1 MSAPAA
7 APARPSPPPPAPPPA
22 GAASL
27 PRRTLAA
34 LRRTPDLTF
43 AVAVGILLAA
53 LTLEAGGGLQLTGAT
68 RVAVVLQLAGGLL
81 GALALLLTPREQRRG
96 DGLPALI
103 CFALL
108 AALTLMSII
117 WAVDPHEAWLET
129 SRTLAYLA
137 TFAAGLAMVRL
148 WPQYWTGLLGAIVL
162 ACTIVSAYAL
172 ATKVFPGW
180 LAEEEVYARLREP
193 FGYWNAVGLM
203 AALGI
208 PGCLWLGA
216 RRTGHAAFSALAY
229 PVCGLLVVAMLLCY
243 SRGSLLAAAV
253 GCAFWFAAVPLRLR
267 GVAVLATSAF
277 AAFPVALWAFAQ
289 DGLTTDRV
297 ALDIRESAGH
307 QLGVA
312 LFFMTLALLAAGL
325 AIGFAS
331 ARRAPGLGTR
341 RAAGM
346 LIGVTLALVPI
357 AGAVALSL
365 SERGLG
371 GSISNG
377 WKQLTDPHA
386 SIGAAGT
393 NRPDR
398 LTAVGSA
405 RARYFND
412 ALKIADSH
420 KALGVGAGGYG
431 VARLRVRED
440 DLDVRHAHGYVF
452 QTLAD
457 FGVIGMAV
465 SLALLAAW
473 LAAAGRATG
482 MVVRRSRLSRP
493 GFWDL
498 PFGPERVGLLS
509 LFAVVV
515 VYGVHSLVDW
525 SWFIPG
531 PTVIALLAAGWL
543 AGRGGREAWSS
554 WLSQA
559 PSTVTAPLRERL
571 RTGLA
576 DRAGA
581 GIAAALVMIAL
592 VVAWASWQPLRA
604 VHVGDDSLALLGERK
619 IDEARETA
627 QRAHR
632 IDPLSIEPLTDLAF
646 IEDAAGRKDA
656 ARAAFQ
662 EAVHLQPRNPA
673 PWLTL
678 AQFELAQGD
687 TNAAKQALGPAL
699 YLDPRSPTGVTL
711 FLDAQRQAG
720 GTNAT
725 PTP

>member
-1 MSAPAA
+1 MSAPIA
-7 APARPSPPPPAPPPA
+7 APPRPSPIPAPPPHA
-22 GAASL
+22 RGGLVQRAAAW
-27 PRRTLAA
+27 PRRFPDISFA
-34 LRRTPDLTF
+34 L
-43 AVAVGILLAA
+43 AVGILLAA

-68 RVAVVLQLAGGLL
+68 RVAMFLQLAGGAL
-81 GALALLLTPREQRRG
+81 GALAVVITPRERRN
-96 DGLPALI
+96 DAGLPALI
-103 CFALL
+103 AFALL
-108 AALTLMSII
+108 SALTLLSII

-129 SRTLAYLA
+129 TRTLGYLG

-148 WPQYWTGLLGAIVL
+148 WPERWTGLIGAALL
-162 ACTIVSAYAL
+162 ACTIVSIYAL

-180 LAEEEVYARLREP
+180 LAEEEIYARLREP

-208 PGCLWLGA
+208 PACLWLGA
-216 RRTGHAAFSALAY
+216 RRTGHAGLNALAY
-229 PVCGLLVVAMLLCY
+229 PVCGLLLVAMLLCY
-243 SRGSLLAAAV
+243 SRGALLAAAV
-253 GCAFWFAAVPLRLR
+253 GCGFWFACVPLRLR
-267 GVAVLATSAF
+267 GVAVLATSA
-277 AAFPVALWAFAQ
+277 AAAIPVALWAFAQ
-289 DGLTTDRV
+289 DGLTTDRI
-297 ALDIRESAGH
+297 ALDLRESAGH

-312 LFFMTLALLAAGL
+312 LFFMTIALLAAGL

-331 ARRAPGLGTR
+331 ARRAPALQTR
-341 RAAGM
+341 QAAGM
-346 LIGVTLALVPI
+346 LIGLTLALVPI
-357 AGAVALSL
+357 AGALGLAM

-377 WKQLTDPHA
+377 WKQLTDPNA
-386 SIGAAGT
+386 SIGAGGT

-405 RARYFND
+405 RARYFDD
-412 ALKIADSH
+412 ALEVFKEHEI
-420 KALGVGAGGYG
+420 LGVGAGGYG
-431 VARLRVRED
+431 VARLRVRDD
-440 DLDVRHAHGYVF
+440 DLDVRHAHGYLF
-452 QTLAD
+452 QVIADLGLLGLALT
-457 FGVIGMAV
+457 
-465 SLALLAAW
+465 LALLAAW

-498 PFGPERVGLLS
+498 PFGPERIGLLT
-509 LFAVVV
+509 LFALVV

-531 PTVIALLAAGWL
+531 PTAIALLAAGWL
-543 AGRGGREAWSS
+543 AGRGGRQAWSE

-559 PSTVTAPLRERL
+559 PSFPRAPLRARL
-571 RTGLA
+571 RAAEPL
-576 DRAGA
+576 RA
-581 GIAAALVMIAL
+581 GIAGALVIVAL

-604 VHVGDDSLALLGERK
+604 VHVGDDSLALLGEGK
-619 IDEARETA
+619 IEEARKAAE
-627 QRAHR
+627 RAHR

-662 EAVHLQPRNPA
+662 EAVHLQERNPA

-678 AQFELAQGD
+678 AQFELGQSNVD
-687 TNAAKQALGPAL
+687 AAKAALGPAL

-711 FLDAQRQAG
+711 FLEASRR
-720 GTNAT
+720 TSP

>member
-1 MSAPAA
+1 V
-7 APARPSPPPPAPPPA
+7 
-22 GAASL
+22 G
-27 PRRTLAA
+27 T
-34 LRRTPDLTF
+34 LRRFPDLCF
-43 AVAVGILLAA
+43 ALAVGVLLAA
-53 LTLEAGGGLQLTGAT
+53 LTLEAGGGLQLAGAT
-68 RVAVVLQLAGGLL
+68 RVAVFLQLTGGVL
-81 GALALLLTPREQRRG
+81 GALAIVLTPRERRS
-96 DGLPALI
+96 DAGLPALL

-108 AALTLMSII
+108 AAITLLSII

-129 SRTLAYLA
+129 TRTLGYLG

-148 WPQYWTGLLGAIVL
+148 WPERWTGLLGAILV
-162 ACTIVSAYAL
+162 ACAIVSFYAL
-172 ATKVFPGW
+172 LTKVLPGR
-180 LAEEEVYARLREP
+180 LAEEEIYARLREP

-208 PGCLWLGA
+208 PACLWLGA
-216 RRTGHAAFSALAY
+216 RRTGHAGFNALAY
-229 PVCGLLVVAMLLCY
+229 PVCGLLLVAMLLCY

-253 GCAFWFAAVPLRLR
+253 GCAFWFACVPLRLR
-267 GVAVLATSAF
+267 GVAVLATSA
-277 AAFPVALWAFAQ
+277 AAAIPVALWAFAQ
-289 DGLTTDRV
+289 DGLTTDRI

-312 LFFMTLALLAAGL
+312 LFFMTIALLAAGL

-331 ARRAPGLGTR
+331 ARRAPALQTR
-341 RAAGM
+341 QAAGM
-346 LIGVTLALVPI
+346 LIGLTLALVPI
-357 AGAVALSL
+357 TGAIALSL

-377 WKQLTDPHA
+377 WTQLTDPHA
-386 SIGAAGT
+386 SIGAAAA

-412 ALKIADSH
+412 ALKIFKEH
-420 KALGVGAGGYG
+420 KILGVGAGGYG
-431 VARLRVRED
+431 VARLKVRAD
-440 DLDVRHAHGYVF
+440 DLDVRHAHGYIF
-452 QTLAD
+452 QTIADLGLLGLA
-457 FGVIGMAV
+457 A

-482 MVVRRSRLSRP
+482 MVVRRNRLSRP

-498 PFGPERVGLLS
+498 PFGPERVGLLT
-509 LFAVVV
+509 LFSIVV
-515 VYGVHSLVDW
+515 VYTVHSLVDW

-531 PTVIALLAAGWL
+531 PTAIAVLAAGWL
-543 AGRGGREAWSS
+543 AGRGGRTAWSE

-559 PSTVTAPLRERL
+559 PAIPRRPVRERL
-571 RTGLA
+571 RAVAA
-576 DRAGA
+576 DRVRA
-581 GIAAALVMIAL
+581 GIAAAFVLVAI
-592 VVAWASWQPLRA
+592 VVAWSSWQPLRA
-604 VHVGDDSLALLGERK
+604 VHVGDDSLALLGEGK
-619 IDEARETA
+619 VDEARKAA

-662 EAVHLQPRNPA
+662 EAVHLQSSNPA

-687 TNAAKQALGPAL
+687 VAAAKKALGPAL
-699 YLDPRSPTGVTL
+699 YLDPRSPSGVTL
-711 FLDAQRQAG
+711 FLDAERRTS
-720 GTNAT
+720 TNTAP